1 MTINAERINE
11 VRNVADIDALTKDM
25 VELQSQMA
33 FQEDTLEALNEA
45 IAAQQSEISLL
56 KRQLELLK
64 QRQDEQG
71 PPGDQ
76 PGEAGAD
83 ERPPHY

>member
-1 MTINAERINE
+1 MAING
-11 VRNVADIDALTKDM
+11 VGNVADIETLTKDI

-33 FQEDTLEALNEA
+33 FQEHTVEALNEA
-45 IAAQQSEISLL
+45 IAAQQTEISLL

-71 PPGDQ
+71 PSGDQ
-76 PGEAGAD
+76 PGEAVAD
-83 ERPPHY
+83 DRPPHY

>member
-1 MTINAERINE
+1 MAVVINE
-11 VRNVADIDALTKDM
+11 VENVADLDTLTKDM
-25 VELQSQMA
+25 MELQSQMA
-33 FQEDTLEALNEA
+33 FQEDTVEALNDA
-45 IAAQQSEISLL
+45 IASQQTEISLL

-71 PPGDQ
+71 PSNDA
-76 PGEAGAD
+76 PGEAAID

>member
-1 MTINAERINE
+1 M
-11 VRNVADIDALTKDM
+11 ADIDTLTKDM
-25 VELQSQMA
+25 VELQNQMA
-33 FQEDTLEALNEA
+33 FQEDTVEALNDA
-45 IAAQQSEISLL
+45 IAAQQIEISLL

-71 PPGDQ
+71 PSNDQ
-76 PGEAGAD
+76 PGEATVD

>member
-1 MTINAERINE
+1 M
-11 VRNVADIDALTKDM
+11 ADIDTLAKDM
-25 VELQSQMA
+25 VELQNQMA
-33 FQEDTLEALNEA
+33 FQEDTVEALNEA
-45 IAAQQSEISLL
+45 IAAQQVEISLL

-71 PPGDQ
+71 TASDQ
-76 PGEAGAD
+76 PGEVPAD

>member
-1 MTINAERINE
+1 MVINGVE
-11 VRNVADIDALTKDM
+11 NVADLDTLTKDM
-25 VELQSQMA
+25 MELQSQLA
-33 FQEDTLEALNEA
+33 FQEDTVEALNDA
-45 IAAQQSEISLL
+45 IASQQTEISLL

-71 PPGDQ
+71 PSNDAP
-76 PGEAGAD
+76 EEGAID